1 MSKIPSKFI
10 QVFSVV
16 DGYAYTG
23 SEVPA
28 THEKSD
34 LFLNI
39 SNGTY
44 STFENNA
51 WSEAVSAE
59 GKTFISANENKIYSV
74 VNGSVTYE
82 QPDNFSLYLAVINQ
96 KLLCCYDNNIY

>member
-1 MSKIPSKFI
+1 MSKLKPKFI
-10 QVFSVV
+10 QAFSVV

-23 SEVPA
+23 TETPA
-28 THEKSD
+28 THDKTN

-44 STFENNA
+44 STFENDA

-59 GKTFISANENKIYSV
+59 GKIFISANENKIYSV
-74 VNGSVTYE
+74 VDGNITYE

-96 KLLCCYDNNIY
+96 KLLCCYNNNIY